1 MVSCKK
7 VIAELSNFL
16 AAAVDPKLRTEIE
29 DHLRHCRRCSTL
41 LDSTRKVLVISG
53 DERTFEV
60 PVGYSERLHQYLD
73 QKLKR
78 PADKK

>member
-16 AAAVDPKLRTEIE
+16 DAQVDAGLMAEIE
-29 DHLRHCRRCSTL
+29 HHLAHCRRCSTL

-60 PVGYSERLHQYLD
+60 PVGFSERLHS
-73 QKLKR
+73 KLSEKLAR
-78 PADKK
+78 M